1 MFAKAKEVIQNFLTG
16 LIKGK
21 PEPGVLPRPV
31 LDKNFQSNVKGLY
44 IIGDLAGAPLIKTAA
59 EQGNVVIEHFTAEM
73 NGRMGEREK
82 GRKGEKENQ
91 DEEVLDVVI
100 AGAGAAGLSAAFA
113 AREKGLKYTLL
124 EQGEVANTID
134 IFPRGKIIYGE
145 PVNLPMSGP
154 LWLPAKSTKEEL
166 LENWNNQVQ
175 ETRLNVRTR
184 ESLKKIEKNGVF
196 TVHTDKGQYQAK
208 NVVLAI
214 GKFGN
219 PRRLNVP
226 GENKRKVSNYLNNPD
241 AFRDRKIVVVGGGN
255 VAAEAVLALF
265 EHNDVTMLVWEN
277 ELIFP
282 NKEYVERMLQAQQQ
296 GKLTIHFNAV
306 TKEITD
312 DKVIFERA
320 PTSFDKSLKG
330 KSGRME
336 VANDH
341 VFVMIGQELP
351 TKFFKETGIKL
362 EAQWDAGRWLRLAL
376 SFVIVY
382 SMYAIKGY
390 FWPFTL
396 LPQETY
402 RLWGVSPSFWYS
414 TIYTLLMLGFGIP
427 AMRKWGKKNKYQR
440 YRFLSLIGVQV
451 VLLYALPELIY
462 HLAFNDPNYW
472 RWYGF
477 TFAWPLF
484 FNTFFDNPPLFFV
497 IWGIFLAFVAMPIF
511 VRFHGKRYCTWICS
525 CGGLAETFGDRWR
538 HLAPKGVRARRWEI
552 MNWPILIA
560 SAGITLLIVLDVK
573 NLLIAPWQLKS
584 WYSLFADTW
593 LVGIIAVTL
602 YPFFGGKVWCRYW
615 CPLAKYMELL
625 SHWFG
630 KVKISSNDKCIQCGE
645 CSRYCEVGINVMQFA
660 KNQQEFSNKNT
671 SCIQCGICIAVCP
684 MDVLKFGD
692 QPVLNNQ

>member
-1 MFAKAKEVIQNFLTG
+1 MNVKVKAAAIRDFFSE

-59 EQGNVVIEHFTAEM
+59 EQGAKVIEHLA
-73 NGRMGEREK
+73 NGNEEERMMGRTGARESN
-82 GRKGEKENQ
+82 EIF
-91 DEEVLDVVI
+91 DVVI

-113 AREKGLKYTLL
+113 AHEKNFNYTLI
-124 EQGEVANTID
+124 EQGEVANTIG

-145 PVNLPMSGP
+145 PVNQPMNGP

-166 LENWNNQVQ
+166 LENWNNQVE
-175 ETRLNVRTR
+175 ETRLNLRAQ

-196 TVHTDKGQYQAK
+196 TVHTDKGRYQAK
-208 NVVLAI
+208 NVVIAI

-226 GENKRKVSNYLNNPD
+226 GENQRQVSNYLNNPEE
-241 AFRDRKIVVVGGGN
+241 FRGKKIVVVGGGN

-265 EHNDVTMLVWEN
+265 AHNEVTMLVWEK
-277 ELIFP
+277 EFIFP
-282 NKEYVERMLQAQQQ
+282 NREYVESMLKARQQ

-306 TKEITD
+306 TKEIA
-312 DKVIFERA
+312 DKKVVFER
-320 PTSFDKSLKG
+320 
-330 KSGRME
+330 SGERKE

-341 VFVMIGQELP
+341 VFVMVGQERP
-351 TKFFKETGIKL
+351 TKFFKDTGIKL
-362 EAQWDAGRWLRLAL
+362 EAQWDVSRWLMLAL
-376 SFVIVY
+376 SFAIVY
-382 SMYAIKGY
+382 SIYAIKGY
-390 FWPFTL
+390 FWPLTL

-402 RLWGVSPSFWYS
+402 KLWGVSPSFWYG
-414 TIYTLLMLGFGIP
+414 TVYTLLMLGFGIP
-427 AMRKWGKKNKYQR
+427 AMIKWGKNNKYQR
-440 YRFLSLIGVQV
+440 YRFLSLISVQV

-472 RWYGF
+472 RWYGL

-484 FNTFFDNPPLFFV
+484 FNTFFDNPPLFFA

-511 VRFHGKRYCTWICS
+511 VRYHGKRYCTWICS

-538 HLAPKGVRARRWEI
+538 HLAPKGVRSRRWEI

-573 NLLIAPWQLKS
+573 NFLIAPWKLKS

-593 LVGIIAVTL
+593 LVGIIAITL

-630 KVKISSNDKCIQCGE
+630 KVKITSNDKCIQCGE
-645 CSRYCEVGINVMQFA
+645 CARYCEVGINVMQFA

-684 MDVLKFGD
+684 MEVLKFGE
-692 QPVLNNQ
+692 QP

>member
-1 MFAKAKEVIQNFLTG
+1 MGSIREFFVE

-31 LDKNFQSNVKGLY
+31 LDKNFQSNIEGLY

-59 EQGNVVIEHFTAEM
+59 EQGAKVVAHLA
-73 NGRMGEREK
+73 NGTEGERAK
-82 GRKGEKENQ
+82 RR
-91 DEEVLDVVI
+91 EEIFDVVI
-100 AGAGAAGLSAAFA
+100 AGAGAAGLAAAFA
-113 AREKGLKYTLL
+113 AHEKGLKYTLL
-124 EQGEVANTID
+124 EQGDVANTIG
-134 IFPRGKIIYGE
+134 IFPSGKIIYGE
-145 PVNLPMSGP
+145 PVNQPMSGP

-166 LENWNNQVQ
+166 LENWNSQVQ
-175 ETRLNVRTR
+175 ETGLSLRTR

-196 TVHTDKGQYQAK
+196 TVHTDKAQLQAK

-219 PRRLNVP
+219 PRRLAVP
-226 GENKRKVSNYLNNPD
+226 GENKSKVSNYLNNPD
-241 AFRDRKIVVVGGGN
+241 EFRGKKIAVVGGGN

-265 EHNDVTMLVWEN
+265 ERNEVTMLVWEN
-277 ELIFP
+277 EFVFP
-282 NKEYVERMLQAQQQ
+282 NKEYVERMLQARRQ

-312 DKVIFERA
+312 DKVIFEQGGQRLEA
-320 PTSFDKSLKG
+320 
-330 KSGRME
+330 
-336 VANDH
+336 ANDH

-351 TKFFKETGIKL
+351 TKFFKDTGIKL
-362 EAQWDAGRWLRLAL
+362 EAQWDASRWLMLAL
-376 SFVIVY
+376 SFLIVY
-382 SMYAIKGY
+382 SVYAIKGH
-390 FWPFTL
+390 FWPFNL

-402 RLWGVSPSFWYS
+402 QLWGVSPSFWYS
-414 TIYTLLMLGFGIP
+414 TVYTLLMLGFGVP
-427 AMRKWGKKNKYQR
+427 AMIKWGKNNKYQR
-440 YRFLSLIGVQV
+440 YRFLSLISVQV

-462 HLAFNDPNYW
+462 YLAFNDPNYW
-472 RWYGF
+472 RWYGL

-511 VRFHGKRYCTWICS
+511 VRYHGKRYCTWICS

-560 SAGITLLIVLDVK
+560 SAGITLLIVLDIK
-573 NLLIAPWQLKS
+573 NFLIEPWKLKS

-593 LVGIIAVTL
+593 LVGIIAITL

-630 KVKISSNDKCIQCGE
+630 KLKITSNEKCIQCGE

-684 MDVLKFGD
+684 MEVLKFGE
-692 QPVLNNQ
+692 QPKAVLQTT

>member
-1 MFAKAKEVIQNFLTG
+1 LATAKTEIVRNFFTELV
-16 LIKGK
+16 KGK

-31 LDKNFQSNVKGLY
+31 LDKNFESNVKGLY

-59 EQGNVVIEHFTAEM
+59 EQGTSVINHLASQV
-73 NGRMGEREK
+73 NGRMDDHEIY
-82 GRKGEKENQ
+82 
-91 DEEVLDVVI
+91 DVVI

-113 AREKGLKYTLL
+113 AHEKGLKYTLL
-124 EQGEVANTID
+124 EQGEVANTIG
-134 IFPRGKIIYGE
+134 IFPRDKVIYGE
-145 PVNLPMSGP
+145 PVTQPMSGP
-154 LWLPAKSTKEEL
+154 LWLPAKSTKEDL
-166 LENWNNQVQ
+166 LEKWNGQVQ
-175 ETRLNVRTR
+175 ETGLNLRGR

-196 TVHTDKGQYQAK
+196 TVHTDKGKYRAK
-208 NVVLAI
+208 NVAIAI

-226 GENKRKVSNYLNNPD
+226 GENKKKVSNYLSNPEE
-241 AFRDRKIVVVGGGN
+241 FRGKKIVVVGGGN

-265 EHNDVTMLVWEN
+265 EHNQVTMLVWEN
-277 ELIFP
+277 EFIFP

-296 GKLTIHFNAV
+296 GKLAIHFNAV

-312 DKVIFERA
+312 DKVIFER
-320 PTSFDKSLKG
+320 G
-330 KSGRME
+330 GQRME

-351 TKFFKETGIKL
+351 TKFFKEAGIKL
-362 EAQWDAGRWLRLAL
+362 EAQWDVSRWLMLAL

-382 SMYAIKGY
+382 SVYAIKGY

-396 LPQETY
+396 LPQESY
-402 RLWGVSPSFWYS
+402 QLWGVSPSFWYG

-427 AMRKWGKKNKYQR
+427 AMIKWGKNNKYQR
-440 YRFLSLIGVQV
+440 YRFLSLISVQV

-462 HLAFNDPNYW
+462 HLVFNDPNYW
-472 RWYGF
+472 RWYGL

-497 IWGIFLAFVAMPIF
+497 IWGIFLAFVALPIF
-511 VRFHGKRYCTWICS
+511 VRYHGKRYCTWICS

-573 NLLIAPWQLKS
+573 NFLVEPWKLKN

-593 LVGIIAVTL
+593 LVGIIAITL

-630 KVKISSNDKCIQCGE
+630 KLKITSNDKCIQCGE

-660 KNQQEFSNKNT
+660 RNQQEFSNKNT

-684 MDVLKFGD
+684 MEVLKFGSS
-692 QPVLNNQ
+692 